1 MLLERARIAAVL
13 SLRRPRA
20 ARAVVVVAG
29 MVTVERVMPVM
40 AGTARA
46 TVLLT
51 LEFSSAS
58 LLCLVAAKMAAVFSF
73 RSPRAPRVVARSA
86 VMAMVGTATTKV
98 LETVATQARRAQVRR
113 IGFMMREELLVGP
126 DYPLKLI
133 CTGDCSTIYPK
144 FVALFRP

>member
-1 MLLERARIAAVL
+1 MLLERARMAAVL

-86 VMAMVGTATTKV
+86 VMAMVGTINVPKGWGAGTDKTMPKQIKAKQKITT
-98 LETVATQARRAQVRR
+98 
-113 IGFMMREELLVGP
+113 GF
-126 DYPLKLI
+126 I
-133 CTGDCSTIYPK
+133 WN
-144 FVALFRP
+144 

>member
-1 MLLERARIAAVL
+1 MAAVL
-13 SLRRPRA
+13 SLSRPRA

-29 MVTVERVMPVM
+29 IVTVERVMPVM
-40 AGTARA
+40 VGTARA

-51 LEFSSAS
+51 LEFSSTS
-58 LLCLVAAKMAAVFSF
+58 LLCLVAANKAAVFSF

-86 VMAMVGTATTKV
+86 VTTTVGTAMATV

-113 IGFMMREELLVGP
+113 IGFMMREELLVCP

-133 CTGDCSTIYPK
+133 CTGDYCTIYPK
-144 FVALFRP
+144 LVALFRP

>member
-1 MLLERARIAAVL
+1 MRAAVF

-20 ARAVVVVAG
+20 AMAVVVVAG
-29 MVTVERVMPVM
+29 IVTVERVIPVM

-58 LLCLVAAKMAAVFSF
+58 LLCLVAAKIAAVLSF

-86 VMAMVGTATTKV
+86 VTTTVGIAIATV

-113 IGFMMREELLVGP
+113 IGFMMREELLVCP

-133 CTGDCSTIYPK
+133 CTVDSCTIYPK
-144 FVALFRP
+144 FVRLFKP